1 VSSRSRAP
9 ATFLTAIAAT
19 VVIVSAVA
27 NLTRD
32 RGVHNSPPAR
42 DTQLSEQPLVGL
54 GPGVTVREVTQNTPF
69 SLVALTGDLAGTS
82 TRVRAKRPDGS
93 WGPWYQTEYE
103 TAAPDNGSQSGS
115 APTGPTEGPRSTDPV
130 FVGTTTTVQIAVT
143 RPLDAALTLGVV
155 PSQAGTS
162 PAGGGPPAAPRAPSE
177 NEDLGYRPASREQPF
192 GQNISAILIS
202 PPQAPADTHWTP
214 PSGVLMP
221 GQPPAIISRAEWGAD
236 ESLRCGTPQYDNGIR
251 AAVVHHTAGSNDY
264 SPLESAGIVKAIY
277 TYHSKTLG
285 WCDIAYNALVDKYG
299 QVFEGSAGG
308 LTKAVEGFHTG
319 GFNRN
324 TWGVAMIGN
333 FDDVPPTP
341 IQLRTMG
348 RLRGWRLG
356 MDGVDPKGTVELESA
371 GSHYTTFP
379 AGAIAKLPTIFTHRD
394 VGNTDCP
401 GNAAYALMDEVR
413 DIASHF
419 NDPPEELINALKGGA
434 IYEHWEAIGGMNS
447 VLGAPTSP
455 EDGTE
460 GDGRYATF
468 AKGAMYWSPET
479 GPQPV
484 TGAIYDAWA
493 SQSYERGPLGLPT
506 SAEIQEPLQITQNY
520 QHGTL
525 NYNRLTGDVTEV
537 IDGITTPLSAESPSG
552 PTVPPEHFSLPAH
565 PAAT

>member
-1 VSSRSRAP
+1 MSPSRGP
-9 ATFLTAIAAT
+9 TTLLTAIVAT
-19 VVIVSAVA
+19 VVIVSWVA
-27 NLTRD
+27 DTTRD
-32 RGVHNSPPAR
+32 RGTAGSPPAR
-42 DTQLSEQPLVGL
+42 GTQLAEQPLVGL
-54 GPGVTVREVTQNTPF
+54 GGGVTVRQISQDTPF

-82 TRVRAKRPDGS
+82 TRVRARRPDGS

-103 TAAPDNGSQSGS
+103 TAAPDGATAAGSL
-115 APTGPTEGPRSTDPV
+115 EGPRGTDPV
-130 FVGTTTTVQIAVT
+130 FVGTTTTVEIAVT
-143 RPLDAALTLGVV
+143 RPIDAPLTQAPPAPPSEAAL
-155 PSQAGTS
+155 
-162 PAGGGPPAAPRAPSE
+162 
-177 NEDLGYRPASREQPF
+177 GYKPASREQPF

-202 PPQAPADTHWTP
+202 PPQAPTETQWTP

-221 GQPPAIISRAEWGAD
+221 GQAPAIISRAQWGAD
-236 ESLRCGTPQYDNGIR
+236 ESLRCGSPQYDNGIR

-308 LTKAVEGFHTG
+308 LTKAVEAFHTG

-341 IQLRTMG
+341 IQLRTLG
-348 RLRGWRLG
+348 RLLGWRLG
-356 MDGVDPKGTVELESA
+356 LDGVDPKGTVALESA

-379 AGAIAKLPTIFTHRD
+379 AGSVATLPTIFTHRD

-419 NDPPEELINALKGGA
+419 NDPPEELIKALQGGA
-434 IYEHWEAIGGMNS
+434 IYDHWQAMGGMNS

-455 EDGTE
+455 EDSAE
-460 GDGRYATF
+460 GDARYVTF
-468 AKGAMYWSPET
+468 ARGAMYWSPAT
-479 GPQPV
+479 GAQPV

-493 SQSYERGPLGLPT
+493 SLSYERGPLGLPT
-506 SAEIQEPLQITQNY
+506 SAEIQEPLQITQNF

-525 NYNRLTGDVTEV
+525 NYDRLTGDVTEV
-537 IDGITTPLSAESPSG
+537 AEGITTPLSTQPPSG
-552 PTVPPEHFSLPAH
+552 PTIPPEHFSLPAH
-565 PAAT
+565 PST

>member
-1 VSSRSRAP
+1 M
-9 ATFLTAIAAT
+9 FLTAIAAT
-19 VVIVSAVA
+19 IVIVSAVA

-32 RGVHNSPPAR
+32 RGDHNPPPAR
-42 DTQLSEQPLVGL
+42 DTQLAEQPLLGL
-54 GPGVTVREVTQNTPF
+54 GPGVTIRELSQTTPF

-82 TRVRAKRPDGS
+82 TRVRARHSDGS

-103 TAAPDNGSQSGS
+103 TAAPDNGSSGGAPSPGS
-115 APTGPTEGPRSTDPV
+115 AKAAGPTEGPRSTDPV

-143 RPLDAALTLGVV
+143 RPLDAAPTQGV
-155 PSQAGTS
+155 
-162 PAGGGPPAAPRAPSE
+162 PPASSE
-177 NEDLGYRPASREQPF
+177 NTDLGYKPASKDQPF
-192 GQNISAILIS
+192 GESIPATLTS
-202 PPQAPADTHWTP
+202 PPQAPVETHWTP

-236 ESLRCGTPQYDNGIR
+236 ESLRCGSPQYDNGIR

-341 IQLRTMG
+341 LQLRAVG
-348 RLRGWRLG
+348 RLLGWRLG
-356 MDGVDPKGTVELESA
+356 LDGVDPKGTVTLESA

-379 AGAIAKLPTIFTHRD
+379 AGAFATLPTIFTHRD

-401 GNAAYALMDEVR
+401 GNAAYALMDEIR

-419 NDPPEELINALKGGA
+419 NDPPEELIKALQGGA
-434 IYEHWEAIGGMNS
+434 IYEHWQALGGMNS

-455 EDGTE
+455 EDSAD
-460 GDGRYATF
+460 GDTHYATF

-479 GPQPV
+479 GAQPI
-484 TGAIYDAWA
+484 TGAIYDVWA
-493 SQSYERGPLGLPT
+493 SHSYERGPLGLPT
-506 SAEIQEPLQITQNY
+506 SAEIQEPLDTSQDF

-525 NYNRLTGDVTEV
+525 NFERLTGNVTEV
-537 IDGITTPLSAESPSG
+537 VDGITTPLSTQSPSG
-552 PTVPPEHFSLPAH
+552 PTVPSEHFSPPTH
-565 PAAT
+565 SAAT

>member
-1 VSSRSRAP
+1 MSPSRGP
-9 ATFLTAIAAT
+9 TTLLTAIAAT
-19 VVIVSAVA
+19 VVIVSWVA
-27 NLTRD
+27 DTTRD
-32 RGVHNSPPAR
+32 RGTAGPPPAH
-42 DTQLSEQPLVGL
+42 DTQLAEQPLIGL
-54 GPGVTVREVTQNTPF
+54 GGGVTVRELSQGTPF

-82 TRVRAKRPDGS
+82 TRVRAKRRDGS

-103 TAAPDNGSQSGS
+103 TAAPDGATAAGSL
-115 APTGPTEGPRSTDPV
+115 EGPRGTDPV

-143 RPLDAALTLGVV
+143 RPIDAPVTLGAL
-155 PSQAGTS
+155 PSEAGTPPS
-162 PAGGGPPAAPRAPSE
+162 PSKDTG
-177 NEDLGYRPASREQPF
+177 LGYKPASREQPL

-202 PPQAPADTHWTP
+202 PPQAPAQTQWTP

-221 GQPPAIISRAEWGAD
+221 GQAPAIISRAEWGAD
-236 ESLRCGTPQYDNGIR
+236 ESLRCGSPQYDNGIR

-308 LTKAVEGFHTG
+308 LTKAVEAFHTG

-341 IQLRTMG
+341 IQLRTLG
-348 RLRGWRLG
+348 RLLGWRLG
-356 MDGVDPKGTVELESA
+356 LDGVDPKGTVALESA
-371 GSHYTTFP
+371 GSHYTTFA
-379 AGAIAKLPTIFTHRD
+379 AGSIATLPTIFTHRD

-419 NDPPEELINALKGGA
+419 NDPPEELIKALQGGA
-434 IYEHWEAIGGMNS
+434 IYEHWQEIGGMNS

-455 EDGTE
+455 EDSAE
-460 GDGRYATF
+460 GDARYVTF
-468 AKGAMYWSPET
+468 ARGAMYWSPDT
-479 GPQPV
+479 GAQPV

-493 SQSYERGPLGLPT
+493 SLSYERGPLGLPT
-506 SAEIQEPLQITQNY
+506 SAEIQEPLQVTQNF

-525 NYNRLTGDVTEV
+525 NYERLTGNVTEV
-537 IDGITTPLSAESPSG
+537 AEGITTPLSTQSPSG
-552 PTVPPEHFSLPAH
+552 PTVEPEHFSLPAH
-565 PAAT
+565 PSTT

>member
-1 VSSRSRAP
+1 ML
-9 ATFLTAIAAT
+9 LTAVAAT
-19 VVIVSAVA
+19 VVLVTWLVDVTHDKAA
-27 NLTRD
+27 PA
-32 RGVHNSPPAR
+32 PPSAR
-42 DTQLSEQPLVGL
+42 DTRLTEQSLVGL
-54 GPGVTVREVTQNTPF
+54 GGGVTVREITQDTPF
-69 SLVALTGDLAGTS
+69 SLVALTGDLAGSS
-82 TRVRAKRPDGS
+82 TRVRAKRPDRS

-103 TAAPDNGSQSGS
+103 TAAPGTRPPGGEGS
-115 APTGPTEGPRSTDPV
+115 AASVAPAGPTEGPRSTDPV
-130 FVGTTTTVQIAVT
+130 FVGTTTTVQVAVT
-143 RPLDAALTLGVV
+143 RPMDAAVT
-155 PSQAGTS
+155 QA
-162 PAGGGPPAAPRAPSE
+162 PPAPPRSVPP
-177 NEDLGYRPASREQPF
+177 DKGGLGYRPASKDLPF
-192 GQNISAILIS
+192 GQTISVILIS
-202 PPQAPADTHWTP
+202 PPQAPAGTQWTP

-221 GQPPAIISRAEWGAD
+221 GQAPSIISRAEWGAD
-236 ESLRCGTPQYDNGIR
+236 ESLRCGSPQYDNGIR

-341 IQLRTMG
+341 LQLRAVG
-348 RLRGWRLG
+348 RLLGWRLG
-356 MDGVDPKGTVELESA
+356 MDDVDPKGTVALESA

-379 AGAIAKLPTIFTHRD
+379 AGAVANLPTIFTHRD

-401 GNAAYALMDEVR
+401 GNAAYALMDEIR

-419 NDPPEELINALKGGA
+419 NDPPEELIKALQGGA
-434 IYEHWEAIGGMNS
+434 IYEHWQAIGGMNS

-455 EDGTE
+455 EDDAAG
-460 GDGRYATF
+460 GARYATF
-468 AKGAMYWSPET
+468 AKGAMYWSPDT
-479 GPQPV
+479 GAQPV

-493 SQSYERGPLGLPT
+493 SLSYERGPLGLPT
-506 SAEIQEPLQITQNY
+506 SAEIQEPLQITQNF

-525 NYNRLTGDVTEV
+525 NYERLTGNITEV
-537 IDGITTPLSAESPSG
+537 VDGITTPLSTQTPSG
-552 PTVPPEHFSLPAH
+552 PTVPPEHFSLPTH
-565 PAAT
+565 PAI

>member
-1 VSSRSRAP
+1 ML
-9 ATFLTAIAAT
+9 LTAIAAT
-19 VVIVSAVA
+19 VVIVSWVGDA
-27 NLTRD
+27 TRD
-32 RGVHNSPPAR
+32 RGGAPDPPRAR
-42 DTQLSEQPLVGL
+42 DTELAEQPLIGL
-54 GPGVTVREVTQNTPF
+54 QGGVTVREVTQDTPF

-103 TAAPDNGSQSGS
+103 TAAPDIGPAGSTS
-115 APTGPTEGPRSTDPV
+115 ARPAAASEGPRSTDPV
-130 FVGTTTTVQIAVT
+130 FVGTTRTVQIAVT
-143 RPLDAALTLGVV
+143 GPIDAPATLGPPSPPSV
-155 PSQAGTS
+155 PTEKDG
-162 PAGGGPPAAPRAPSE
+162 
-177 NEDLGYRPASREQPF
+177 LGYRPASREQPY

-202 PPQAPADTHWTP
+202 PPQAPAKTQWTP
-214 PSGVLMP
+214 PSGVMMP
-221 GQPPAIISRAEWGAD
+221 GQPPSIISRAEWGAD
-236 ESLRCGTPQYDNGIR
+236 ESLRCGSPQYDNGIR

-308 LTKAVEGFHTG
+308 LTKAVEAFHTG

-341 IQLRTMG
+341 IQLRTVG
-348 RLRGWRLG
+348 RLLGWRLG
-356 MDGVDPKGTVELESA
+356 IDGVDPKGTVSLESA

-379 AGAIAKLPTIFTHRD
+379 AGAIANLPTIFTHRD

-401 GNAAYALMDEVR
+401 GNAAYALMDEIR

-419 NDPPEELINALKGGA
+419 NDPPEELIKALQGGA
-434 IYEHWEAIGGMNS
+434 IYEHWQAIGGMNS
-447 VLGAPTSP
+447 VLGSPTSP
-455 EDGTE
+455 EDSAE
-460 GDGRYATF
+460 GDARYATF
-468 AKGAMYWSPET
+468 AKGAMYWSPAT
-479 GPQPV
+479 GPQPI

-493 SQSYERGPLGLPT
+493 SLSYERGPLGLPT
-506 SAEIQEPLQITQNY
+506 SAEIQEPLRITQNF

-525 NYNRLTGDVTEV
+525 NFERLTGNVSEV
-537 IDGITTPLSAESPSG
+537 ADGITTQLSTQSPSG
-552 PTVPPEHFSLPAH
+552 PTVPPEHFSLPTH
-565 PAAT
+565 PAAA

>member
-1 VSSRSRAP
+1 ML
-9 ATFLTAIAAT
+9 LTAIAAT
-19 VVIVSAVA
+19 VVIVSSLVDVGHDQAAV
-27 NLTRD
+27 TQ
-32 RGVHNSPPAR
+32 PPAHG
-42 DTQLSEQPLVGL
+42 TQLTEQPLVGL
-54 GPGVTVREVTQNTPF
+54 GGGVTVREITQDTPF
-69 SLVALTGDLAGTS
+69 SLIALTGDLAGSS
-82 TRVRAKRPDGS
+82 TRVRAKCPDGS

-103 TAAPDNGSQSGS
+103 TAAPDSRPAASEGLS
-115 APTGPTEGPRSTDPV
+115 ASAAPAGPTEGPRSTDPV

-143 RPLDAALTLGVV
+143 RPIDAAVTQPPPGK
-155 PSQAGTS
+155 PTDK
-162 PAGGGPPAAPRAPSE
+162 GP
-177 NEDLGYRPASREQPF
+177 LGYRPASTERPF

-202 PPQAPADTHWTP
+202 PPQAPAGTQWTP

-221 GQPPAIISRAEWGAD
+221 GQAPAIISRAEWGAD

-308 LTKAVEGFHTG
+308 LTKAVEAFHTG

-341 IQLRTMG
+341 LQLRTVG
-348 RLRGWRLG
+348 RLLGWRLG
-356 MDGVDPKGTVELESA
+356 LDGVDPMGTVALESA

-379 AGAIAKLPTIFTHRD
+379 AGAVANLSTIFTHRD

-401 GNAAYALMDEVR
+401 GNAAYALMDEIR

-419 NDPPEELINALKGGA
+419 NDPPEELIKALQGGA
-434 IYEHWEAIGGMNS
+434 IYEHWQAIGGMNS

-455 EDGTE
+455 EDDAE
-460 GDGRYATF
+460 GGARYSTF
-468 AKGAMYWSPET
+468 AKGAMYFSPAT
-479 GPQPV
+479 GAQPV

-493 SQSYERGPLGLPT
+493 SLSYERGPLGLPT
-506 SAEIQEPLQITQNY
+506 SAEIQEPLQITQNF

-525 NYNRLTGDVTEV
+525 NYERLNGNVTEV
-537 IDGITTPLSAESPSG
+537 VDGIITPLSAQSPSG
-552 PTVPPEHFSLPAH
+552 PTVPPEHFSLPSH
-565 PAAT
+565 PAAA

>member
-1 VSSRSRAP
+1 ML
-9 ATFLTAIAAT
+9 LTAIAAT
-19 VVIVSAVA
+19 VVLVSWVA
-27 NLTRD
+27 DTTRD
-32 RGVHNSPPAR
+32 RGANSPRPSR
-42 DTQLSEQPLVGL
+42 GTQLVEQPLVGL
-54 GPGVTVREVTQNTPF
+54 GAGVTVREISQAPPF

-82 TRVRAKRPDGS
+82 TRVRAKHRDGS

-103 TAAPDNGSQSGS
+103 TAAPDGASAAGSL
-115 APTGPTEGPRSTDPV
+115 EGPRGTDPV

-143 RPLDAALTLGVV
+143 RPLDAAVTQ
-155 PSQAGTS
+155 P
-162 PAGGGPPAAPRAPSE
+162 PPAPPSE
-177 NEDLGYRPASREQPF
+177 KPDLGYKPASREQPF
-192 GQNISAILIS
+192 GQNISAVLIS
-202 PPQAPADTHWTP
+202 PPQAPAETHWTP
-214 PSGVLMP
+214 PAGVLMP
-221 GQPPAIISRAEWGAD
+221 GQAPPIISRAEWGAD
-236 ESLRCGTPQYDNGIR
+236 ESLRCGSPQYDNGIR

-308 LTKAVEGFHTG
+308 MTKAVEAFHTG

-348 RLRGWRLG
+348 RLLGWRLG
-356 MDGVDPKGTVELESA
+356 LDRVDPKGTVQLESA

-379 AGAIAKLPTIFTHRD
+379 AGAIATLPTIFTHRD

-401 GNAAYALMDEVR
+401 GNAAYALMDEMR
-413 DIASHF
+413 DIASHV
-419 NDPPEELINALKGGA
+419 NDPPEELLKALQGGA
-434 IYEHWEAIGGMNS
+434 IYDHWQAIGGMNS

-455 EDGTE
+455 EDSAE
-460 GDGRYATF
+460 GDARFVTF
-468 AKGAMYWSPET
+468 ARGAMYWSPET
-479 GPQPV
+479 GAQPV
-484 TGAIYDAWA
+484 TGALYDAWG

-506 SAEIQEPLQITQNY
+506 SAEIQEPLQITQNF

-525 NYNRLTGDVTEV
+525 NYERLTENVSEV
-537 IDGITTPLSAESPSG
+537 VDGITIPLTTESPSG
-552 PTVPPEHFSLPAH
+552 PMVPAEHFSLPSH
-565 PAAT
+565 PTPT

>member
-1 VSSRSRAP
+1 MSRSRAP
-9 ATFLTAIAAT
+9 TTLLTAIVAT
-19 VVIVSAVA
+19 VVIVSWVA
-27 NLTRD
+27 GATRD
-32 RGVHNSPPAR
+32 RGTASSPRAR
-42 DTQLSEQPLVGL
+42 DTQLIEQPLIGL
-54 GPGVTVREVTQNTPF
+54 GGGVTVREISQATPF

-82 TRVRAKRPDGS
+82 TRVRARRPDGS

-103 TAAPDNGSQSGS
+103 TAAPDPKNGGDDS
-115 APTGPTEGPRSTDPV
+115 AGPGHPTGPVEGPRGTDPV

-143 RPLDAALTLGVV
+143 RPIDAPLTQ
-155 PSQAGTS
+155 PP
-162 PAGGGPPAAPRAPSE
+162 PAPQNGPPDS
-177 NEDLGYRPASREQPF
+177 NGLGYKPASREQPL
-192 GQNISAILIS
+192 GQNISAVLIS
-202 PPQAPADTHWTP
+202 PPQAPADNHWTP
-214 PSGVLMP
+214 PSGVTMP
-221 GQPPAIISRAEWGAD
+221 GQAPPIISRAEWGAD
-236 ESLRCGTPQYDNGIR
+236 ESLRCGSPQYDNGIR

-308 LTKAVEGFHTG
+308 LTKAVEAFHTG

-341 IQLRTMG
+341 IQLRTVG
-348 RLRGWRLG
+348 RLLGWRLG
-356 MDGVDPKGTVELESA
+356 LDGVDPKGTVQLESA
-371 GSHYTTFP
+371 GSHYTIFP
-379 AGAIAKLPTIFTHRD
+379 AGSVATLPTIFTHRD

-401 GNAAYALMDEVR
+401 GNAAYALMDEMR

-419 NDPPEELINALKGGA
+419 YDPPEELIKALQGGA
-434 IYEHWEAIGGMNS
+434 IYEHWQAIGGMNS

-455 EDGTE
+455 EDNAE
-460 GDGRYATF
+460 GDARFVTF

-484 TGAIYDAWA
+484 TGALYDAWG
-493 SQSYERGPLGLPT
+493 SLSYERGPLGLPT
-506 SAEIQEPLQITQNY
+506 SAELQEPLQITQNF

-525 NYNRLTGDVTEV
+525 NYERLTGNVIEV
-537 IDGITTPLSAESPSG
+537 AEGITTPLATQSPSG
-552 PTVPPEHFSLPAH
+552 PTVPSEHFSLPAH
-565 PAAT
+565 PGSNT

>member
-1 VSSRSRAP
+1 MVSRSRAP
-9 ATFLTAIAAT
+9 TMLLTAIAAT
-19 VVIVSAVA
+19 VVIVCWVGDA
-27 NLTRD
+27 TRD
-32 RGVHNSPPAR
+32 RGTPKPPR
-42 DTQLSEQPLVGL
+42 PPETQLAEQPLIGL
-54 GPGVTVREVTQNTPF
+54 GGGVTVRELSQDTPF

-82 TRVRAKRPDGS
+82 TRVRAKRSDGS

-103 TAAPDNGSQSGS
+103 TAAPDAGPAS
-115 APTGPTEGPRSTDPV
+115 AGATEGPRSTDPV

-143 RPLDAALTLGVV
+143 RPIDAPTTQ
-155 PSQAGTS
+155 P
-162 PAGGGPPAAPRAPSE
+162 PPAPA
-177 NEDLGYRPASREQPF
+177 NEAGLGYKPASREQPYAE
-192 GQNISAILIS
+192 NISAILIS
-202 PPQAPADTHWTP
+202 PPQAPARTQWTP
-214 PSGVLMP
+214 PSGVMMP

-236 ESLRCGTPQYDNGIR
+236 ESLRCGSPQYDNGIR
-251 AAVVHHTAGSNDY
+251 AAVIHHTAGSNDY

-308 LTKAVEGFHTG
+308 LTKAVEAFHTG

-341 IQLRTMG
+341 IQLRTVG
-348 RLRGWRLG
+348 RLLGWRLG
-356 MDGVDPKGTVELESA
+356 MDGVDPKGTVALESA

-379 AGAIAKLPTIFTHRD
+379 AGAIANLPTIFTHRD

-401 GNAAYALMDEVR
+401 GNAAYALMDEIR

-419 NDPPEELINALKGGA
+419 NDPPEELIKALQGGA
-434 IYEHWEAIGGMNS
+434 IYEHWLALGGMNS

-455 EDGTE
+455 EDDAE
-460 GDGRYATF
+460 GGARFATF

-479 GPQPV
+479 GAQPV

-493 SQSYERGPLGLPT
+493 SLSYERGPLGLPT
-506 SAEIQEPLQITQNY
+506 SAEIQEPLRITQNF
-520 QHGTL
+520 QHGVL
-525 NYNRLTGDVTEV
+525 NYERLTGNVTEV
-537 IDGITTPLSAESPSG
+537 VDGITTPLQSPSG
-552 PTVPPEHFSLPAH
+552 PEVPSEHFSLPAH
-565 PAAT
+565 PTAT

>member
-1 VSSRSRAP
+1 ML
-9 ATFLTAIAAT
+9 LTAIAAT
-19 VVIVSAVA
+19 VVIVSWVGDAI
-27 NLTRD
+27 RD
-32 RGVHNSPPAR
+32 RGAPDPPR
-42 DTQLSEQPLVGL
+42 SRGTEVTEQALIGL
-54 GPGVTVREVTQNTPF
+54 EGGVSIREVTQDTPF

-93 WGPWYQTEYE
+93 WGPWYQTESE
-103 TAAPDNGSQSGS
+103 TAAPDTGPAGGES
-115 APTGPTEGPRSTDPV
+115 ARPTGPSEGPRSTDPL
-130 FVGTTTTVQIAVT
+130 FVGTTRTVQIAVT
-143 RPLDAALTLGVV
+143 RPIDAPAALG
-155 PSQAGTS
+155 A
-162 PAGGGPPAAPRAPSE
+162 PAPPATK
-177 NEDLGYRPASREQPF
+177 NGLGYKPASREQPYA
-192 GQNISAILIS
+192 QNISAILIS
-202 PPQAPADTHWTP
+202 PPQAPAKAQWTP
-214 PSGVLMP
+214 PSGVMMP
-221 GQPPAIISRAEWGAD
+221 GQPPSIISRAEWGAD
-236 ESLRCGTPQYDNGIR
+236 ESLRCGSPQYDNWIR

-341 IQLRTMG
+341 IQLRTVG
-348 RLRGWRLG
+348 RLLGWRLG
-356 MDGVDPKGTVELESA
+356 MDGVDPKGRVALESA

-379 AGAIAKLPTIFTHRD
+379 AGAIANLPTIFTHRD

-401 GNAAYALMDEVR
+401 GNAAYALMDEIR

-419 NDPPEELINALKGGA
+419 NDPPEELIKALQGGA
-434 IYEHWEAIGGMNS
+434 IYEHWQAMGGMNS

-455 EDGTE
+455 EDNAE
-460 GDGRYATF
+460 GDARYVTF

-479 GPQPV
+479 GAQPV

-493 SQSYERGPLGLPT
+493 SLSFERGPLGLPT
-506 SAEIQEPLQITQNY
+506 SAEIQEPLQISQNF

-525 NYNRLTGDVTEV
+525 NFERLTGNVTEV
-537 IDGITTPLSAESPSG
+537 VDGTTTPLSTQSPSG
-552 PTVPPEHFSLPAH
+552 PTVPSEHFSLPTH
-565 PAAT
+565 PAAS

>member
-1 VSSRSRAP
+1 MSRSRAP
-9 ATFLTAIAAT
+9 TMLLTAIAAT
-19 VVIVSAVA
+19 VVIVSGAA
-27 NLTRD
+27 GTTRD
-32 RGVHNSPPAR
+32 RHAPERHRAR
-42 DTQLSEQPLVGL
+42 DTQLAEQPLSGL
-54 GPGVTVREVTQNTPF
+54 GAGVTIRELSQENPF

-103 TAAPDNGSQSGS
+103 TAAPDGSPAGEGS
-115 APTGPTEGPRSTDPV
+115 AEGPRSTDPV

-143 RPLDAALTLGVV
+143 RPLDAAVT
-155 PSQAGTS
+155 AS
-162 PAGGGPPAAPRAPSE
+162 PAASPD
-177 NEDLGYRPASREQPF
+177 DLGYRPAAREQPF

-202 PPQAPADTHWTP
+202 PPQAPAETHWTP
-214 PSGVLMP
+214 PAGVLMP
-221 GQPPAIISRAEWGAD
+221 GQAPRIISRAEWGAD
-236 ESLRCGTPQYDNGIR
+236 ESLRCGSPQYDNGIR
-251 AAVVHHTAGSNDY
+251 AAVIHHTAGSNDY

-324 TWGVAMIGN
+324 TWGVAMVGN

-341 IQLRTMG
+341 MQLRTVG
-348 RLRGWRLG
+348 RLLGWRLG
-356 MDGVDPKGTVELESA
+356 LDGVDPKGTVALESA
-371 GSHYTTFP
+371 GSHYTTFA
-379 AGAIAKLPTIFTHRD
+379 AGTVATLPTIFTHRD

-401 GNAAYALMDEVR
+401 GNAAYALMDEIR

-419 NDPPEELINALKGGA
+419 NDPPEELIKALEGGA
-434 IYEHWEAIGGMNS
+434 IYEHWQAIGGMNS

-455 EDGTE
+455 EDSAD
-460 GDGRYATF
+460 GDARYVTF
-468 AKGAMYWSPET
+468 ARGAMYWSPQT
-479 GPQPV
+479 GAQPV

-493 SQSYERGPLGLPT
+493 SLSYERGPLGLPT
-506 SAEIQEPLQITQNY
+506 SAEIQEPLRITQNF

-525 NYNRLTGDVTEV
+525 NYERLTGNITEV
-537 IDGITTPLSAESPSG
+537 ADGITTPLSTQSPSG

-565 PAAT
+565 PA

>member
-1 VSSRSRAP
+1 M
-9 ATFLTAIAAT
+9 FLTAIAAT
-19 VVIVSAVA
+19 IVIVSAVA

-32 RGVHNSPPAR
+32 RGDHNPPPAHG
-42 DTQLSEQPLVGL
+42 TQLAEQPLIGL
-54 GPGVTVREVTQNTPF
+54 GPGVTVRELSQATPF

-82 TRVRAKRPDGS
+82 TRVRARHADGS

-103 TAAPDNGSQSGS
+103 TAAPDNGSSAGQPLTGS
-115 APTGPTEGPRSTDPV
+115 AKAAGPTEGPRSTDPV

-143 RPLDAALTLGVV
+143 RPLDAV
-155 PSQAGTS
+155 PTGGTQ
-162 PAGGGPPAAPRAPSE
+162 PPPPSSE
-177 NEDLGYRPASREQPF
+177 NTDLGYRPASRDQPF

-202 PPQAPADTHWTP
+202 PPQAPVETHWTP

-236 ESLRCGTPQYDNGIR
+236 ESLRCGSPQYDNGIR
-251 AAVVHHTAGSNDY
+251 AAVIHHTAGSNDY

-299 QVFEGSAGG
+299 QVFEGSSGG

-341 IQLRTMG
+341 LQLRSVG
-348 RLRGWRLG
+348 RLLGWRLG
-356 MDGVDPKGTVELESA
+356 MDGVDPKGIVQLESA

-379 AGAIAKLPTIFTHRD
+379 AGAIATLPTIFTHRD

-401 GNAAYALMDEVR
+401 GNAAYALMDEIR

-419 NDPPEELINALKGGA
+419 NDPPEELLNALKGGA

-455 EDGTE
+455 EDATE

-506 SAEIQEPLQITQNY
+506 SAEIQEPLQITQNF

-525 NYNRLTGDVTEV
+525 NYDRLTGDVSEV
-537 IDGITTPLSAESPSG
+537 IDGITTPLSTQSPSG
-552 PTVPPEHFSLPAH
+552 PTVPPEHFSLPTH
-565 PAAT
+565 PTNA

>member
-1 VSSRSRAP
+1 ML
-9 ATFLTAIAAT
+9 LTAIAAT

-27 NLTRD
+27 DATHD
-32 RGVHNSPPAR
+32 RGVHDPPPAH
-42 DTQLSEQPLVGL
+42 DTQLTEQPLVGL
-54 GPGVTVREVTQNTPF
+54 GGGVTVREVTQDKPF

-82 TRVRAKRPDGS
+82 ARVRAKRPDGA

-103 TAAPDNGSQSGS
+103 TAAPDNNQPSPAGS
-115 APTGPTEGPRSTDPV
+115 AGPTEGPRSTDPV

-143 RPLDAALTLGVV
+143 RPLDARMTQPTP
-155 PSQAGTS
+155 PSD
-162 PAGGGPPAAPRAPSE
+162 PPE
-177 NEDLGYRPASREQPF
+177 NNGLGYRPASKERPF

-202 PPQAPADTHWTP
+202 PPQAPAKTQWTP
-214 PSGVLMP
+214 PSGVVMP
-221 GQPPAIISRAEWGAD
+221 GQAPSIISRAEWGAD
-236 ESLRCGTPQYDNGIR
+236 ESLRCGSPQYDNGIR
-251 AAVVHHTAGSNDY
+251 AAVIHHTAGSNDY

-341 IQLRTMG
+341 IQLRTVG
-348 RLRGWRLG
+348 RLLGWRLG
-356 MDGVDPKGTVELESA
+356 LDGVDPKGTVALESA

-379 AGAIAKLPTIFTHRD
+379 AGAIANLPTIFTHRD

-401 GNAAYALMDEVR
+401 GNAAYALMDEIR
-413 DIASHF
+413 DVASHF
-419 NDPPEELINALKGGA
+419 NDPPEELIKALQGGA
-434 IYEHWEAIGGMNS
+434 IYEHWQAIGGMNS

-455 EDGTE
+455 EDSAE
-460 GDGRYATF
+460 GDARYATF
-468 AKGAMYWSPET
+468 ARGAMYWSPET
-479 GPQPV
+479 GAQPV
-484 TGAIYDAWA
+484 TGTIYDAWA
-493 SQSYERGPLGLPT
+493 SLSFERGPLGLPT
-506 SAEIQEPLQITQNY
+506 SAEIQEPLQITQNF

-525 NYNRLTGDVTEV
+525 NYERLTGNVTEV
-537 IDGITTPLSAESPSG
+537 LDGTRTPLSTQPPSG

>member
-1 VSSRSRAP
+1 MSPSRGP
-9 ATFLTAIAAT
+9 TTLLTAIAAT
-19 VVIVSAVA
+19 VVVVSWVA
-27 NLTRD
+27 DTTRD
-32 RGVHNSPPAR
+32 RGAVGPPPAHE
-42 DTQLSEQPLVGL
+42 TQLAEQPLIGL
-54 GPGVTVREVTQNTPF
+54 GGGVTVRQISQDTPF

-82 TRVRAKRPDGS
+82 TRVRAKHLDGS

-103 TAAPDNGSQSGS
+103 TAAPDGTTAAGSL
-115 APTGPTEGPRSTDPV
+115 EGPRGTDPV
-130 FVGTTTTVQIAVT
+130 FVGTTTTVEIAVT
-143 RPLDAALTLGVV
+143 RPIDAPVTQ
-155 PSQAGTS
+155 P
-162 PAGGGPPAAPRAPSE
+162 PPAPPREPG
-177 NEDLGYRPASREQPF
+177 LGYKPASREQPF

-202 PPQAPADTHWTP
+202 PPQAPSQTQWTP

-221 GQPPAIISRAEWGAD
+221 GQAPAIISRAEWGAD
-236 ESLRCGTPQYDNGIR
+236 ESLRCGSPQYDNGIR

-285 WCDIAYNALVDKYG
+285 WCDIAYNTLVDKYG

-308 LTKAVEGFHTG
+308 LTKAVEAFHTG

-341 IQLRTMG
+341 IQLRTLG
-348 RLRGWRLG
+348 RLLGWRLG
-356 MDGVDPKGTVELESA
+356 LDGVDPKGTVALESA
-371 GSHYTTFP
+371 GSHYTTYA
-379 AGAIAKLPTIFTHRD
+379 AGSVATLPTIFTHRD

-413 DIASHF
+413 DVASHF
-419 NDPPEELINALKGGA
+419 NDPPEELIKALQGGA
-434 IYEHWEAIGGMNS
+434 IYDHWQAMGGMNS

-455 EDGTE
+455 EDSAE
-460 GDGRYATF
+460 GDARYVTF
-468 AKGAMYWSPET
+468 ARGAMYWSPET
-479 GPQPV
+479 GAQPV

-493 SQSYERGPLGLPT
+493 SLSYERGPLGLPT
-506 SAEIQEPLQITQNY
+506 SAEIQEPLQITQNF

-525 NYNRLTGDVTEV
+525 NYERLTGNVTQV
-537 IDGITTPLSAESPSG
+537 ADGITTPLSTQPPSG

-565 PAAT
+565 PSAT